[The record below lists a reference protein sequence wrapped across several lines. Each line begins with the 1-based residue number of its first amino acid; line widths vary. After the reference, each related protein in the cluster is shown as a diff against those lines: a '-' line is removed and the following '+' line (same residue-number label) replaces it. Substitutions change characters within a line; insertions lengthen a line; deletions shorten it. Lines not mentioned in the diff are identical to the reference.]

1 MFVSGG
7 SIVIIIS
14 SVIGIF
20 FDSFW
25 VNNVVS
31 QLFSLNLV
39 KSEEFELIL
48 VELNTVILEENIM
61 MDISSITDY
70 IFFENMQQLDFLF
83 FVVQQFFINGEN
95 SSAVGEFK

>member
-1 MFVSGG
+1 MIVSGG

-95 SSAVGEFK
+95 SSVIGE

>member
-25 VNNVVS
+25 VNNVVN
-31 QLFSLNLV
+31 QLFGLNLV
-39 KSEEFELIL
+39 KLEEFELIL

-95 SSAVGEFK
+95 SSVIGE

>member
-25 VNNVVS
+25 VNNVVN
-31 QLFSLNLV
+31 QLFGLNLV

-95 SSAVGEFK
+95 SSAVGE

>member
-1 MFVSGG
+1 MFASGG

-25 VNNVVS
+25 VNNVVI
-31 QLFSLNLV
+31 QLFNLNLV

>member
-25 VNNVVS
+25 VNNVVI
-31 QLFSLNLV
+31 QLFNLNLV

-95 SSAVGEFK
+95 SSVIGE

>member
-1 MFVSGG
+1 MIVSGG

-25 VNNVVS
+25 VNNVVN
-31 QLFSLNLV
+31 QLFRLNLV

-61 MDISSITDY
+61 MDISSIMDY

-83 FVVQQFFINGEN
+83 FVVQQFFINGDN
-95 SSAVGEFK
+95 SSAVSEFK